1 MDLAS
6 ALKTEILRPLTTLII
21 PGALA
26 VSPYV
31 ALLWIRHPTLARFAD
46 SHPTLSGTLLVLLT
60 LAAGHLLEDAGSALE
75 RHWDARR
82 ERDNPGHREARWL
95 PYLQL
100 RIPEDRVGQRYLRTL
115 LVRMKFE
122 LSLFW
127 ALLAFLP
134 GFWMVRMQVGFWST
148 GLTAAFTGFLL
159 LLMAWVAR
167 ESYLSC
173 ASLDEVRG
181 LLLEASRRRRML
193 RRREV
198 RVIKGPAAP

>member
-31 ALLWIRHPTLARFAD
+31 VLLWIHHPALARFAD
-46 SHPTLSGTLLVLLT
+46 SHPTLAGTLLVLLT

-75 RHWDARR
+75 RRWDARR
-82 ERDNPGHREARWL
+82 ERENPGQREARWL

-122 LSLFW
+122 LLLFW

-134 GFWMVRMQVGFWST
+134 GFLALQARLGFWDT
-148 GLTAAFTGFLL
+148 GTTAAFTGFMLL
-159 LLMAWVAR
+159 LVAWMAR

-181 LLLEASRRRRML
+181 LLLEASRRRRAV
-193 RRREV
+193 RRGSIRAV
-198 RVIKGPAAP
+198 KGPAAP

>member
-31 ALLWIRHPTLARFAD
+31 ALLWIHHPALARFAD
-46 SHPTLSGTLLVLLT
+46 SHPTLSGTLLLLLT
-60 LAAGHLLEDAGSALE
+60 VAAGHLLEDAGSALE
-75 RHWDARR
+75 RRWDAWR
-82 ERDNPGHREARWL
+82 ERGNPDHREARWL

-127 ALLAFLP
+127 ALLVFLP

-148 GLTAAFTGFLL
+148 GLTAAFTGSIL

-181 LLLEASRRRRML
+181 LLLETARRRRAV
-193 RRREV
+193 RRGSIRTV
-198 RVIKGPAAP
+198 KAPAGP